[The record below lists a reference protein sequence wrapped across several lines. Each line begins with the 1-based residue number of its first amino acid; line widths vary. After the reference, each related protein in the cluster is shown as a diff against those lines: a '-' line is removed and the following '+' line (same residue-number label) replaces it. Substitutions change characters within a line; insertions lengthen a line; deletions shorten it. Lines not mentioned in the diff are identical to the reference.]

1 MELIENLFNTTL
13 PITDPVLIFAIVML
27 IILIAPMVF
36 DKLKLP
42 GIVGL
47 ILSGT
52 IVGPS
57 VLGLLERDDTIILL
71 GTVGLLYLMFMA
83 GLSIDLTQFNKLRN
97 KSLSFGLLSFF
108 IPQLLAIWVG
118 VSILEYSL
126 STALL
131 LGSIVGSHTL
141 LAYPIANRLGITK
154 NIGVTMT
161 MGGTIVTDT
170 LSLVILALVVA
181 SMDGE
186 LNTVFWIEFLGY
198 VGLYTAAMLIGLPRL
213 GRLFFRNV
221 RNQTNT
227 EYVFLIAVLFTTAWL
242 AEVAGL
248 AAIVGAFLA
257 GLTMNRL
264 VPENSTLMSRVQFVG
279 NALFIPFF
287 LLSVGMLVDVSI
299 LLSAE
304 VWIVAT
310 LFTGLVMVGKLLA
323 AKGSQFIFRL
333 SSSEGWTIFGLSIP
347 QAAATL
353 AVTLIGYDLGFFD
366 DNAVNAVV
374 IMILITCL
382 VGPSLVE
389 NFGRK
394 VAILED
400 DKPYDPGAAPQR
412 LLIPLANPSTS
423 QSLMDLAMMI
433 RNKNSQEPLYPL
445 TVARDDEKV
454 EAQVAESEKMLSH
467 AVVHAAAAD
476 IPVVPITRV
485 DMNIASGI
493 VRAIKELRIT
503 NVVIGWN
510 GDAAPRRKVFG
521 SVLDQLLEQT
531 DEMVMV
537 CKFDQPLNTT
547 KRIVLAVP
555 PLAEREPGFNITMS
569 TVKTM
574 VQQLGS
580 DLKIIAT
587 RSNIDILE
595 EFFLKKD
602 PEIEADFKPLSNWHD
617 LFRSDFVS
625 LKSSEMMIL
634 NSARTGSISWQPS
647 LEKLPGQISRSNPDN
662 NFLIIYPTEQI
673 ADQIPVLQIDFQKSY
688 RLPGIYAQNI
698 TIQLDD
704 VSFEEAITSIMKS
717 QFKDNERGLEA
728 AVNTLLRV
736 NPDNTPGELPGILLT
751 HGTSAHVKEPIL
763 FLGLS
768 SSGIHHDKID
778 EPIHVIFILLVPIN
792 YGMQRTLNILGKI
805 TRLIRSPKMV
815 EKLSNATTIQE
826 IRDVLSA
833 KLVFKENKENSNR
846 KNDTSK

>member
-1 MELIENLFNTTL
+1 MDFIKNALDISL
-13 PITDPVLIFAIVML
+13 PVTDPVLIFAIVML

-36 DKLKLP
+36 DKIKLP

-83 GLSIDLTQFNKLRN
+83 GLSIDLNQFNKLRN
-97 KSLSFGLLSFF
+97 KSLTFGLFSFF
-108 IPQLLAIWVG
+108 IPQISAIFIGIWV
-118 VSILEYSL
+118 LEYSL
-126 STALL
+126 ATSVL

-141 LAYPIANRLGITK
+141 LAYPIANRIGITK
-154 NIGVTMT
+154 NLGVTMT

-170 LSLVILALVVA
+170 LSLIALAIVVA
-181 SMDGE
+181 SAEGD
-186 LNTVFWIEFLGY
+186 LNAAFWMEFFGF
-198 VGLYTAAMLIGLPRL
+198 VSLYAAVVIIGLPKL

-227 EYVFLIAVLFTTAWL
+227 EFVFLIAVLFLTAWL

-287 LLSVGMLVDVSI
+287 LLSVGMLVDVTV
-299 LLSAE
+299 LLSLE
-304 VWIVAT
+304 VWLIALTFT
-310 LFTGLVMVGKLLA
+310 LLVLVGKFLA
-323 AKGSQFIFRL
+323 AGATKTVFNLTSA
-333 SSSEGWTIFGLSIP
+333 EGWTIFGLSIP

-366 DNAVNAVV
+366 DTAVNAVV
-374 IMILITCL
+374 MLILVTCL
-382 VGPSLVE
+382 IGPSIVE

-394 VAILED
+394 VAIQEEQ
-400 DKPYDPGAAPQR
+400 KAYNPSEAPQR
-412 LLIPLANPSTS
+412 LLVPLANPSTS
-423 QSLMDLAMMI
+423 QSLIDLAMMI
-433 RNKNSQEPLYPL
+433 RKSGSEQPLFPL
-445 TVARDDEKV
+445 TVARDDQNV
-454 EAQVAESEKMLSH
+454 EEQVASSEKMLSH

-476 IPVVPITRV
+476 IPVVPVTRV

-510 GDAAPRRKVFG
+510 GEAAPRKRVFG

-531 DEMVMV
+531 DEMIMV

-555 PLAEREPGFNITMS
+555 PLAEREPGFNLSMN
-569 TVKTM
+569 TVKTL
-574 VQQLGS
+574 VRQIGAE
-580 DLKIIAT
+580 LKVIAAD
-587 RSNIDILE
+587 SNIDILQE
-595 EFFLKKD
+595 YFTQKD
-602 PEIEADFKPLSNWHD
+602 PEIEAEFQSLSDWNQV
-617 LFRSDFVS
+617 FRPKTIS
-625 LKSSEMMIL
+625 LRSSEMMIL
-634 NSARTGSISWQPS
+634 HSARNGSISWQPS
-647 LEKLPGQISRSNPDN
+647 LERLPTRISQQNPDV
-662 NFLIIYPTEQI
+662 NFLIMYPSEQVI
-673 ADQIPVLQIDFQKSY
+673 EEIPVLQINFERSY
-688 RLPGIYAQNI
+688 KLPNLYAQNI

-704 VSFEEAITSIMKS
+704 ISFEEALNSMLKGN
-717 QFKDNERGLEA
+717 FKDNDRGLQS
-728 AVNTLLRV
+728 AVRTLLRI
-736 NPDNTPGELPGILLT
+736 NPDNMPGELPGVLLT
-751 HGTSAHVKEPIL
+751 HASSAHVTEPTL

-768 SSGIHHDKID
+768 KKGIHHDKVK
-778 EPIHVIFILLVPIN
+778 EPIHVILVLLSPPK
-792 YGMQRTLNILGKI
+792 YGMQRTLNTMGKLA
-805 TRLIRSPKMV
+805 RLIRSPEMV
-815 EKLSNATTIQE
+815 SGLSKATTIQE
-826 IRDVLSA
+826 IRDILSA
-833 KLVFKENKENSNR
+833 KLVFKESGNNSNR
-846 KNDTSK
+846 KNKSD

>member
-1 MELIENLFNTTL
+1 MEFIQDYFNITL
-13 PITDPVLIFAIVML
+13 PVTDPVLIFAIVML

-36 DKLKLP
+36 DKLRLP

-83 GLSIDLTQFNKLRN
+83 GLSIDLSQFNKLRN
-97 KSLSFGLLSFF
+97 KSLSFGILSFF
-108 IPQLLAIWVG
+108 IPQISALWIGMWLLDFSFA
-118 VSILEYSL
+118 
-126 STALL
+126 TALL

-154 NIGVTMT
+154 NTGVTMT
-161 MGGTIVTDT
+161 MGGTIVTDS

-181 SMDGE
+181 SVDGA
-186 LNTVFWIEFLGY
+186 LDFGFWLEFIGF
-198 VGLYTAAMLIGLPRL
+198 VGLYTAAMLVGLPRL

-248 AAIVGAFLA
+248 AAIVGTFLA

-287 LLSVGMLVDVSI
+287 LLSVGMLVDVTI
-299 LLSAE
+299 LLSLD
-304 VWIVAT
+304 VWLIT
-310 LFTGLVMVGKLLA
+310 LAFTALVMIGKLLA
-323 AKGSQFIFRL
+323 AKVSQLIFGL
-333 SSSEGWTIFGLSIP
+333 SSVEGWTIYGLSIP

-382 VGPSLVE
+382 VGPYLVE

-394 VAILED
+394 VAVQEEE
-400 DKPYDPGAAPQR
+400 KPYDPAEAPQR
-412 LLIPLANPSTS
+412 LLIPLANPATS

-433 RNKNSQEPLYPL
+433 RKKDSTQPIFPL

-493 VRAIKELRIT
+493 VRAVKELRIT
-503 NVVIGWN
+503 NIVIGWK
-510 GDAAPRRKVFG
+510 GEAAPRKKVFG

-547 KRIVLAVP
+547 KKIVLAVP
-555 PLAEREPGFNITMS
+555 PLAEREPGFSTTMN
-569 TVKTM
+569 TIKTM
-574 VQQLGS
+574 VQQIGS
-580 DLKIIAT
+580 DLKVIAT
-587 RSNIDILE
+587 HSNIDILD
-595 EFFLKKD
+595 EFFTQKD
-602 PEIEADFKPLSNWHD
+602 PEIEAEFQTLTDWNEMFRDDFI
-617 LFRSDFVS
+617 S
-625 LKSSEMMIL
+625 LRTSEMMIL
-634 NSARTGSISWQPS
+634 LSARNGSISWHPS
-647 LEKLPGQISRSNPDN
+647 LERLPGQISKQNPN
-662 NFLIIYPTEQI
+662 VNFLIVYPTEQV
-673 ADQIPVLQIDFQKSY
+673 AAQMPVLQIDYQKSY
-688 RLPGIYAQNI
+688 RLPDISAQNVSI
-698 TIQLDD
+698 KLDD
-704 VSFEEAITSIMKS
+704 ISYEEAISGMMKS
-717 QFKDNERGLEA
+717 YFKDNESGLQA

-736 NPDNTPGELPGILLT
+736 NPDNMPGELPGVLLT
-751 HGTSAHVKEPIL
+751 HASSAHVTEPTL

-768 SSGIHHDKID
+768 SKGIHHDKVS
-778 EPIHVIFILLVPIN
+778 EPIYIIFILLVPKG
-792 YGMQRTLNILGKI
+792 YGIQRTLNILGKL
-805 TRLIRSPKMV
+805 TRLIGSAEIV
-815 EKLSNATTIQE
+815 EQLSDASTIQE
-826 IRDVLSA
+826 IRDILSA
-833 KLVFKENKENSNR
+833 KLVFKHEKNNLSR
-846 KNDTSK
+846 KNNSK